1 MDADTIIQQSNA
13 LAEQASQLAEQSADL
28 ASNVALLSSTSS
40 TSGDPIIFNLTI
52 FVLAIFIGFYV
63 VWSVT
68 PALHAPLMSV
78 TNAISSVIIVGA
90 LIAVGPQETNF
101 STLMGSIA
109 MTLAAVNIFGGFIV
123 SNRMLAMFK
132 KKSAKPGVK
141 YE

>member
-1 MDADTIIQQSNA
+1 MDADTIIQQSKT
-13 LAEQASQLAEQSADL
+13 LAEQASQLAEKSADL
-28 ASNVALLSSTSS
+28 ATNAALLSNVNNAT
-40 TSGDPIIFNLTI
+40 GDPIIFNLTI

-90 LIAVGPQETNF
+90 LIAVGPQETSF
-101 STLMGSIA
+101 STMMGFIA

-132 KKSAKPGVK
+132 KKTTSAGSKV
-141 YE
+141 

>member
-13 LAEQASQLAEQSADL
+13 LAEQASQLAVQSADL
-28 ASNVALLSSTSS
+28 ATELALLSSANS

-90 LIAVGPQETNF
+90 LIAVGPQETSF
-101 STLMGSIA
+101 STMMGFIA

-132 KKSAKPGVK
+132 KKTTKAGGKV
-141 YE
+141 